1 MSTETDQPIE
11 DQQGPATTNSV
22 AADSPTDTGVPSS
35 GDEPTIESP
44 EFQEFDGVA
53 ATNTPGDLKR
63 IQKIQITVSA
73 ELGRAEVPIQQL
85 MSLAEGSV
93 VELNRDIDSPV
104 ELYAQGVALA
114 SGEVLVVDGHFAIR
128 ILNVYDNK

>member
-11 DQQGPATTNSV
+11 DQEGQEPADDAVESQ
-22 AADSPTDTGVPSS
+22 AEGTGDAP
-35 GDEPTIESP
+35 DQPDIESP
-44 EFQEFDGVA
+44 EFQEFGDSVA
-53 ATNTPGDLKR
+53 GNGPGDLKR

-73 ELGRAEVPIQQL
+73 ELGRADVPIQQL
-85 MSLAEGSV
+85 MSLAEGSI
-93 VELNRDIDSPV
+93 VELDRDIDSPV

>member
-1 MSTETDQPIE
+1 MSTETDQPIDSQE
-11 DQQGPATTNSV
+11 APEEGVGDGTESTEES
-22 AADSPTDTGVPSS
+22 AAGAVDSP
-35 GDEPTIESP
+35 EIESP
-44 EFQEFDGVA
+44 EFQEYEGGGGSA
-53 ATNTPGDLKR
+53 GPGDLKR

-85 MSLAEGSV
+85 MTLAEGSV
-93 VELNRDIDSPV
+93 VELDRDIDSPV

-114 SGEVLVVDGHFAIR
+114 AGEVLVVDGHFAIR

>member
-11 DQQGPATTNSV
+11 DQEGQEPADEAV
-22 AADSPTDTGVPSS
+22 DSQAEGAGESPDDQP
-35 GDEPTIESP
+35 DIESP
-44 EFQEFDGVA
+44 EFQEFGDSVA
-53 ATNTPGDLKR
+53 GNGPGDLKR

-85 MSLAEGSV
+85 MSLAEGSI
-93 VELNRDIDSPV
+93 VELDRDIDSPV

>member
-11 DQQGPATTNSV
+11 DQQGQEPADDAVESQ
-22 AADSPTDTGVPSS
+22 AEG
-35 GDEPTIESP
+35 GDQPDIESP
-44 EFQEFDGVA
+44 EFQEFADTVA
-53 ATNTPGDLKR
+53 GNGPGDLKR

-85 MSLAEGSV
+85 MSLAEGSI
-93 VELNRDIDSPV
+93 VELDRDIDSPV